1 MKNLESY
8 LTVANLWY
16 EENCVT
22 GFNPNQS
29 LDGSFDG
36 ANGSMQGDYV
46 CDGLSTDER
55 QLVKFQRPR
64 DLSSNGYTKD
74 QTNL

>member
-55 QLVKFQRPR
+55 
-64 DLSSNGYTKD
+64 
-74 QTNL
+74 